1 MKTNLD
7 KFVEELRDKL
17 KNHKDYSEDEIIRF
31 IYIALGKKIVLI
43 VYNLVCKL
51 IFTY

>member
-17 KNHKDYSEDEIIRF
+17 KNHKDYSEDEIIDNSEY
-31 IYIALGKKIVLI
+31 IYVGNAPRNAEEKVIELGL
-43 VYNLVCKL
+43 
-51 IFTY
+51 